1 MHTKLYRHKAL
12 FYETV
17 DILCCILVTQD
28 DVFTLRRWS
37 AICPLAPLAFLS
49 KQTSH
54 TYTETH
60 QHTYFKIKL
69 DTKTQRAQNMIKLIW
84 VERSP
89 EVEKSSSNKPC
100 GVFLLFVLLSEMQ
113 TQLKVSSIPVSGS
126 IQGPSSRIDIYP
138 FPICEPSIAH
148 RCLPGQPLN
157 HRPPL
162 SHWAHGRRGRSRSDG
177 RGDVAGWFAGAA
189 WNYCRP
195 TSASWKYHQN
205 LLSFR
210 MHGWVPAAALQLVAR
225 FDFFS
230 SSTFV
235 LFAFPF

>member
-1 MHTKLYRHKAL
+1 
-12 FYETV
+12 
-17 DILCCILVTQD
+17 
-28 DVFTLRRWS
+28 
-37 AICPLAPLAFLS
+37 
-49 KQTSH
+49 
-54 TYTETH
+54 
-60 QHTYFKIKL
+60 
-69 DTKTQRAQNMIKLIW
+69 MIKLIW

-225 FDFFS
+225 FDFFFQLHLCS
-230 SSTFV
+230 FLISILKCFGVCATKNSGGRWALLKNLVQVSHCLESWNVERVVSKRGFSERWV
-235 LFAFPF
+235 KERWRSPKSGVWENDSEKVRRGE